1 LSIFAATRPERL
13 GGVFMDADTHIRAA
27 RTRSV
32 YGGVPSASL
41 ISILNSALLTAVLE
55 RSASDPR
62 PWIWFGLIVG
72 LAAVRLLIW
81 RAFRRRPSDAPV
93 GAWETAAVACSFL
106 SGLLSGLGAAMLF
119 PPDETGQWLWI
130 FVIGGMCAGAAS
142 LDAAHSPTA
151 LAFLFPAGVPLA
163 LRLAAP
169 GPVQRPVAAAMILVF
184 VAAVSF
190 TSLRFSR
197 HFVDTQRLQLDLERR
212 TRELDEANRRLR
224 AEIEQHRATEDS
236 LRQAQKME
244 ALGLLTGGI
253 AHDFNNL
260 LTVITGNLDLMR
272 RRAADDEA
280 ISRLANAALQ
290 AARRGAQLT
299 GSLLSFARKQSLRPA
314 IIDLNALISDF
325 APLLR
330 RATGETVALEFE
342 LAADPATANA
352 DAAHFQ
358 SALLNLVINARD
370 AMPDGGRVVISTRNA
385 AQGDAELAA
394 GGDLGPGPFVVACVR
409 DEGAGMSPEVAAK
422 AFEPFFTT
430 KGVGKGSGLGLSQ
443 VYGFARQSGGF
454 ASLATGVG
462 RGAAVSIVLPVEAGA
477 QGEARPPAR
486 PVAASG
492 PVRAALRVLLVEDDP
507 LVLATLREQLTASG
521 FAVATAQNG
530 AQGLEMLR
538 GDAGVG
544 VLVSDVMMPGAL
556 GGVDL
561 ARAARQARPELP
573 VLLISGYP
581 GDALKEK
588 GVADGEFVLLQ
599 KPLGQG
605 ELTERILALTAQRAA
620 PQNAV

>member
-1 LSIFAATRPERL
+1 
-13 GGVFMDADTHIRAA
+13 MDADTHIRAA
-27 RTRSV
+27 RIRSV
-32 YGGVPSASL
+32 YGGVPSAAL
-41 ISILNSALLTAVLE
+41 ISIINSALLAAVLE
-55 RSASDPR
+55 RSGRSPA
-62 PWIWFGLIVG
+62 PWIWFGCVAG
-72 LAAVRLLIW
+72 LAVVRL
-81 RAFRRRPSDAPV
+81 AAYGVYRRRSPDAPV
-93 GAWETAAVACSFL
+93 RPWEAAGVVFSFL
-106 SGLLSGLGAAMLF
+106 SGLLWGLGAAALF
-119 PPDETGQWLWI
+119 PLDETGQWLWI

-151 LAFLFPAGVPLA
+151 LAFLVPAGAPLA

-169 GPVQRPVAAAMILVF
+169 GAAQRPVAAAMILVF
-184 VAAVSF
+184 VVAVSV

-197 HFVDTQRLQLDLERR
+197 HFGDTLRLQLDLERR
-212 TRELDEANRRLR
+212 TRELDEANQRLR

-260 LTVITGNLDLMR
+260 LTVITGNLDLVR
-272 RRAADDEA
+272 RRAAEDEG

-314 IIDLNALISDF
+314 IIDLNTLISDF

-330 RATGETVALEFE
+330 QAVGQVVTLEFE

-370 AMPDGGRVVISTRNA
+370 AMPDGGRVVVSTRNA
-385 AQGDAELAA
+385 AQGDADLAA
-394 GGDLGPGPFVVACVR
+394 AGDLGPGPFVVACVR
-409 DEGAGMSPEVAAK
+409 DEGAGMSPDVAAK

-454 ASLATGVG
+454 ASLSTAVG
-462 RGAAVSIVLPVEAGA
+462 RGAAVSIVLPVQARTQA
-477 QGEARPPAR
+477 DARPAAR
-486 PVAASG
+486 PQTMAPETARTAV
-492 PVRAALRVLLVEDDP
+492 RVLLVEDDP
-507 LVLATLREQLTASG
+507 DVLATLREQLTASG
-521 FAVATAQNG
+521 FSVAAAADG
-530 AQGLEMLR
+530 AQALELLR
-538 GDAGVG
+538 GDRSVG
-544 VLVSDVMMPGAL
+544 VLVSDVMMPGGL
-556 GGVDL
+556 NGVEL
-561 ARAARQARPELP
+561 ARAAREARADLP
-573 VLLISGYP
+573 ILLISGYP

-588 GVADGEFVLLQ
+588 GVAEGEFVLLQ

-605 ELTERILALTAQRAA
+605 ELAERILALTARRTAA
-620 PQNAV
+620 QTAL